1 MLRSTPP
8 PRYVLLLP
16 ALLVLAAGCG
26 EESAGPPPEEAPGD
40 TTSAGA
46 APAFEKEGT
55 VAFLRGGDTL
65 STLDVEVAET
75 DAERSRGLMERTAL
89 PAGSGMIFLM
99 EENEPQSFYMKN
111 TPMALDVFFA
121 NADSQIVRVVEN
133 TTPYST
139 DSFRSGA
146 PAKFVVEVPAG
157 YAARRGIV
165 AGDRIR
171 FERAGDG
178 TNSSAAFGARQRS
191 E

>member
-1 MLRSTPP
+1 M
-8 PRYVLLLP
+8 LLLP
-16 ALLVLAAGCG
+16 AMLLLAAGCG
-26 EESAGPPPEEAPGD
+26 EDSSGSPSGEASRD
-40 TTSAGA
+40 TSAGA

-55 VAFLRGGDTL
+55 LAFTRGPDTL
-65 STLDVEVAET
+65 ATLDVEVADT
-75 DAERSRGLMERTAL
+75 DTERQRGLMERTAL

-99 EENEPQSFYMKN
+99 EKNEPQGFWMKN

-121 NADSQIVRVVEN
+121 GADSQIVRVVKN

-139 DSFRSGA
+139 ETFHSGA
-146 PAKFVVEVPAG
+146 PAKFVVETPAG
-157 YAARRGIV
+157 YADRRGIV

-178 TNSSAAFGARQRS
+178 TDSSAAFGARQRS